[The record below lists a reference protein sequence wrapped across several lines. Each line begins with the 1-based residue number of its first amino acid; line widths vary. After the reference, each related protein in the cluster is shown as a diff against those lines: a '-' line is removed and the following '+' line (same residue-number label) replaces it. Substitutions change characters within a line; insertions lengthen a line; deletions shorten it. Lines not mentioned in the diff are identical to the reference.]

1 MFGSNSSIIKKK
13 KKKDKRET
21 FQKITLILESQLIE
35 YGIDRSKYH
44 GGDLKGIS
52 IVRML
57 KIQMKYMTNSKF
69 VLQNP

>member
-1 MFGSNSSIIKKK
+1 M
-13 KKKDKRET
+13 
-21 FQKITLILESQLIE
+21 ESQLIE

-52 IVRML
+52 IVQML